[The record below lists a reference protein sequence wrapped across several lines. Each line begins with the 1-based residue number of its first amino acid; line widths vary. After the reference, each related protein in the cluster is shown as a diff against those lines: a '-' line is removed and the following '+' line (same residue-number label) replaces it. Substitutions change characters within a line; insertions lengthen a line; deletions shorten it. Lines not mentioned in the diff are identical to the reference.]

1 MTGTDDSTP
10 DFQERDEALVGVLTA
25 LEKGGHQL
33 KAADVAAVLAGEQV
47 QPQPRGDAA
56 VVSAGL
62 RDFMRKR
69 GV

>member
-1 MTGTDDSTP
+1 MTDDNAP
-10 DFQERDEALVGVLTA
+10 DVQERDEALVGVLTS
-25 LEKGGHQL
+25 LEAQGHTI
-33 KAADVAAVLAGEQV
+33 KADDVAAILRGEEV